1 MKQLYWRFYKAA
13 RRGDADTVVRLLQ
26 SNPELHSYEGQAGT
40 VLEILDR
47 KAPELLEPAFRAG
60 LSPNAEP
67 SRRCQTLL
75 QQAASEGDVDRL
87 RLLIRYGADLE
98 RRNHSGEV
106 ALGYACSWE
115 QLEAVKILVEAG
127 ADVNCIEADPE
138 TGYRNTPLDCAHR
151 YPEIAAYLRSKGA
164 KYLEELEGGTAGAP
178 SADNTAL

>member
-13 RRGDADTVVRLLQ
+13 RRGDADTVVRLLE
-26 SNPELHSYEGQAGT
+26 SNPELQSFDGQAGT
-40 VLEILDR
+40 VLEILDHH
-47 KAPELLEPAFRAG
+47 APELLEPAFRAG
-60 LSPNAEP
+60 LSPNAQPP
-67 SRRCQTLL
+67 SRCQTLL
-75 QQAASEGDVDRL
+75 QQAACNGDVDRI

-98 RRNHSGEV
+98 KRNDVGEV

-127 ADVNCIEADPE
+127 ANVNCVEADPE

-151 YPEIAAYLRSKGA
+151 YAEIAAYLRSKGA

-178 SADNTAL
+178 ASDNTVS